1 MGSVIVSLVTETAEE
16 VGKLLSNPSCPLQA
30 LNGES
35 QQKADNLQLEALRRY
50 RMYLAGEQAAQ
61 LPEDCLDILADGLA
75 QELLPHGHRPLGVL
89 LALGLEFQ
97 TDLS

>member
-1 MGSVIVSLVTETAEE
+1 MLPVITTRKGTITVSPTMTNRNTRHTTVVGSLP
-16 VGKLLSNPSCPLQA
+16 NPSCPLQA

-75 QELLPHGHRPLGVL
+75 QELLPHGHRPL
-89 LALGLEFQ
+89 
-97 TDLS
+97 